1 LFEAGPVVCYGC
13 IPDWWHHQ
21 SSEMNLKQRELLE
34 YELKNW
40 LVRCHHA
47 EIIKNPEKVPKD
59 PPPKLQIVVSCYE
72 CGASGNLGGERCHFC
87 DGRGTVWAVVR

>member
-1 LFEAGPVVCYGC
+1 VLFEAGPVVCYGC

-59 PPPKLQIVVSCYE
+59 PPRSCKSSSPAMSAAPAE
-72 CGASGNLGGERCHFC
+72 IWVASAATSAMAAGQF
-87 DGRGTVWAVVR
+87 GR